1 MALTSHTGI
10 SSSRRQKESGG
21 INPLFRTDGWVLLL
35 YALLLA
41 FGWFSVCGAS
51 NNIDEAEFLS
61 WSSRTG
67 KQLVWILCSVGL
79 GGMIL
84 MIEERYFET
93 LADIF
98 YWAMMLILLITPFIA
113 HDIKGSRSW
122 ISLGPV
128 SLQPAEFAKCAT
140 SLALAK
146 LISSYGFSLNDRRNF
161 LRAAAIVLLP
171 FLLII
176 MQKETGSAL
185 VYVAFFLMFYREG
198 MPGSILFCAVA
209 AVAYFVV
216 GIGYSLTPLPATTGD
231 LGEYAVL
238 TLIWLFVTAMVRI
251 YVPKQPEHARI
262 LFLTGLAWN
271 VLSWLVSALI
281 IRFDVAWSL
290 IVYDMLM
297 IAYLGWMWLGT
308 RIRSFILISIFAF
321 GSMSFLY
328 LSDYALNHVMKD
340 YQRTRICVLLGI
352 ENDRDAAYN
361 VTQSK
366 IAIGSGGLYGKGFL
380 NGTQTKLNYVPE
392 QDTDFIFCTVGE
404 EEGFVGAAGVLLL
417 FLALMLRILYL
428 AEQQVTVFGRVFG
441 YCVLSILLFHVF
453 INIGMVTG
461 LAPVIGIPLPFFSYG
476 GSSLWG
482 FTFLLFI
489 FLRID
494 AGRKKR

>member
-1 MALTSHTGI
+1 MTNN
-10 SSSRRQKESGG
+10 RKNRESTG

-35 YALLLA
+35 YILLLT

-51 NNIDEAEFLS
+51 HNLGDTEFLS

-67 KQLVWILCSVGL
+67 KQLVWMLCSVGL
-79 GGMIL
+79 GTMLL
-84 MIEERYFET
+84 MIEERYFES
-93 LADIF
+93 LADVF
-98 YWAMMLILLITPFIA
+98 YWVMMLLLLITPFLA

-128 SLQPAEFAKCAT
+128 SVQPAEFAKCAT
-140 SLALAK
+140 ALALAK
-146 LISSYGFSLNDRRNF
+146 LMSTYGFALNNTRHF

-171 FLLII
+171 FLLIV

-185 VYVAFFLMFYREG
+185 VYFAFFLMFYREG

-209 AVAYFVV
+209 AVAYFVI
-216 GIGYSLTPLPATTGD
+216 GIGYSLTQLPATTGD
-231 LGEYAVL
+231 VGEYAVL
-238 TLIWLFVTAMVRI
+238 TLIWIFVTLMLRV
-251 YVPKQPEHARI
+251 YLPKQPEHARI
-262 LFLTGLAWN
+262 IFLSGLAWN
-271 VLSWLVSALI
+271 VLSYLVSATLYP
-281 IRFDVAWSL
+281 FDVAWSL
-290 IVYDMLM
+290 IVYDLLM
-297 IAYLGWMWLGT
+297 IAYLGWMWLGH
-308 RIRSFILISIFAF
+308 RLKQFLLISVFAF

-361 VTQSK
+361 VNQSK
-366 IAIGSGGLYGKGFL
+366 IAIGSGGLWGKGFMQ
-380 NGTQTKLNYVPE
+380 GTQTKLNYVPE

-417 FLALMLRILYL
+417 FLALILRLIVL
-428 AEQQVTVFGRVFG
+428 AERQVTTFGRVFG

-494 AGRKKR
+494 AEHKKR

>member
-1 MALTSHTGI
+1 MRNNPHNEL
-10 SSSRRQKESGG
+10 RRGEG
-21 INPLFRTDGWVLLL
+21 INPLFRADGWVLLL
-35 YALLLA
+35 YVILLT

-51 NNIDEAEFLS
+51 HNIGDTEFLS

-79 GGMIL
+79 GTMLL

-93 LADIF
+93 LAGIF
-98 YWAMMLILLITPFIA
+98 YGAMMILLLITPFIA

-140 SLALAK
+140 SLAIAK
-146 LISSYGFSLNDRRNF
+146 LLGQYGFTLNDRRNF
-161 LRAAAIVLLP
+161 LKAAAIVLLP
-171 FLLII
+171 FVLIV

-185 VYVAFFLMFYREG
+185 VYCAFFLMFYREG
-198 MPGSILFCAVA
+198 MPGCILFCAVA
-209 AVAYFVV
+209 AIAYFVI
-216 GIGYSLTPLPATTGD
+216 GIGYSLTPLPGTTGD
-231 LGEYAVL
+231 VGESAVL
-238 TLIWLFVTAMVRI
+238 LLIWVIVLGMLRI
-251 YVPKQPEHARI
+251 YVPRQPEHLKR
-262 LFLTGLAWN
+262 LAIGGGVWIS
-271 VLSWLVSALI
+271 LSYVVSALI
-281 IRFDVAWSL
+281 HPFDLSWSL
-290 IVYDMLM
+290 LSFDLLM
-297 IAYLGWMWLGT
+297 IAYLGWMWLAQ
-308 RIRSFILISIFAF
+308 RLKQFFLISLFAF

-328 LSDYALNHVMKD
+328 LSDYGLNHVMKD

-361 VTQSK
+361 VNQSK
-366 IAIGSGGLYGKGFL
+366 IAIGSGGLTGKGFM
-380 NGTQTKLNYVPE
+380 NGTQTKLDYVPE

-404 EEGFVGAAGVLLL
+404 EEGFVGASAVLLL
-417 FLALMLRILYL
+417 FLALILRILVL
-428 AEQQVTVFGRVFG
+428 AERQVTTFGRVFG